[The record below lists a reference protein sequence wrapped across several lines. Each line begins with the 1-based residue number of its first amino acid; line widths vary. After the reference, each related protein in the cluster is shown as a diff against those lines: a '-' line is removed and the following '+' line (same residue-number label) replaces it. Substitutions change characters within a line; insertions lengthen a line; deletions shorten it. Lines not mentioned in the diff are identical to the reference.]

1 MASTFINAFIESS
14 FSLNISFI
22 TKYINTIDITLNN
35 EDIGF
40 TINVILLLIKVKNP
54 KHAEITSGI
63 FATATAVI
71 DFVNGCLFSLF
82 NKCIII
88 AITSTFNIGDIT
100 DFIVPSRL
108 NV

>member
-22 TKYINTIDITLNN
+22 TKYINIVDITLSN
-35 EDIGF
+35 EEIGF
-40 TINVILLLIKVKNP
+40 IINVILLLINVKSP
-54 KHAEITSGI
+54 KNVEITSGI